1 MEICKGFGVPCERV
15 IHKKDLLPALQ
26 RMLEAKGVY
35 VLDVMTPYTEH
46 VLPMIPAGMTYKDII
61 TE

>member
-1 MEICKGFGVPCERV
+1 VPCERV

-26 RMLEAKGVY
+26 RMLDAKGVY